1 MLNRRRRDV
10 SCIHHGKQVNDYQ
23 CLYEP
28 KPAETISCSDECL
41 TPHWKTFSWQP
52 VYKGLRHR
60 RVVCVYQGSI
70 VQDEHCD
77 RQLKPMEKEWCTTNI
92 SCLIWFTGE
101 WSSVDMKLRLTF

>member
-28 KPAETISCSDECL
+28 KPAETISCSEECL

-52 VYKGLRHR
+52 VRDFSLKGLID
-60 RVVCVYQGSI
+60 VFFVSAS
-70 VQDEHCD
+70 D
-77 RQLKPMEKEWCTTNI
+77 TNM
-92 SCLIWFTGE
+92 
-101 WSSVDMKLRLTF
+101 DHK